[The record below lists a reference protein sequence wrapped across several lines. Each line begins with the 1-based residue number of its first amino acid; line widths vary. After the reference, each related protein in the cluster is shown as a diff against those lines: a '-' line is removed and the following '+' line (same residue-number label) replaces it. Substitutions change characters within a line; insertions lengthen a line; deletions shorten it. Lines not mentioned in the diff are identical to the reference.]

1 VADGLQQEVSLS
13 TSSKNNWPTDD
24 NGWIVKPDGKHYKP
38 TPGQNGFHEDPAA
51 IRLLIG
57 GRGAGKTTAGVQE
70 ASKKI
75 EQGQP
80 GLILAPDNGHF
91 KKSTWVQL
99 NEWIPIDPELTG
111 LPQSP
116 LVEYWSKGD
125 KVIRFTTGATVW
137 YGGIKDPDGW
147 RGPNVNWI
155 WYDEPGRHPMK
166 TSFLIPIGSLRVG
179 QDVRMWLTTTPR
191 GVMHWLYPIF
201 VKKDIG
207 DDVLKALEAAGF
219 PPDPNLLFSWV
230 RTSTYDNRENLN
242 PLYFAML
249 LASYHGR
256 WREQELEGRFVSFEG
271 LVYDVFDPEVHIVDR
286 SQVRMEPWWPR
297 WRVIDFGYK
306 NPFVCQWWTRDP
318 EGRYIMYREIYMTER
333 TVATHAQ
340 QINALSHGE
349 NIIQTI
355 CDHDAEDRATLEENG
370 IDTTPAVK
378 AISTGVQSVSR
389 MLSHNDDKRPDLYF
403 VRDALIE
410 KDPMLV
416 AKEEPISTIEEFS
429 RYSWPQDS
437 TGRPRKEVPLD
448 LYNHGMD
455 SVRYMVQTLEGGFMD
470 GIEIGKN
477 FLLNYRG

>member
-1 VADGLQQEVSLS
+1 
-13 TSSKNNWPTDD
+13 
-24 NGWIVKPDGKHYKP
+24 
-38 TPGQNGFHEDPAA
+38 
-51 IRLLIG
+51 
-57 GRGAGKTTAGVQE
+57 
-70 ASKKI
+70 
-75 EQGQP
+75 
-80 GLILAPDNGHF
+80 
-91 KKSTWVQL
+91 
-99 NEWIPIDPELTG
+99 
-111 LPQSP
+111 
-116 LVEYWSKGD
+116 
-125 KVIRFTTGATVW
+125 
-137 YGGIKDPDGW
+137 
-147 RGPNVNWI
+147 
-155 WYDEPGRHPMK
+155 
-166 TSFLIPIGSLRVG
+166 
-179 QDVRMWLTTTPR
+179 
-191 GVMHWLYPIF
+191 
-201 VKKDIG
+201 
-207 DDVLKALEAAGF
+207 
-219 PPDPNLLFSWV
+219 
-230 RTSTYDNRENLN
+230 
-242 PLYFAML
+242 
-249 LASYHGR
+249 
-256 WREQELEGRFVSFEG
+256 
-271 LVYDVFDPEVHIVDR
+271 
-286 SQVRMEPWWPR
+286 
-297 WRVIDFGYK
+297 
-306 NPFVCQWWTRDP
+306 
-318 EGRYIMYREIYMTER
+318 MYREIYMTER